1 MDRSM
6 TYLEFRKRLSIWSR
20 LALPAAAALTLA
32 ACASVPNA
40 PPLPQMDAAGEPIT
54 EADDVAIAG
63 QLAAHS
69 IMDLPEVAQ
78 AKNPPLVKFEQV
90 TSTLPTPIDTEPYTD
105 LLRDRLLL
113 LAREKL
119 RFVEHTL
126 PPLHG
131 KKFKVPSSAG
141 ADDEITA
148 VLGQDAGPDT
158 YLMRIQ
164 FVDLHSGQP
173 IFSGIYRIRPEAE
186 PAPEPAE
193 SPSAVPGVESTAPMP
208 ATYPTASPYATP
220 ATPVGPARAQ
230 PVTPVNLQ

>member
-1 MDRSM
+1 MDRRM
-6 TYLEFRKRLSIWSR
+6 TYLEFWTRLSSWSR

-40 PPLPQMDAAGEPIT
+40 PPLPQMDAAGEPIL

-63 QLAAHS
+63 QLASHS

-78 AKNPPLVKFEQV
+78 APSPPLVRFEHV
-90 TSTLPTPIDTEPYTD
+90 NSTLATPVDTEPYTD
-105 LLRDRLLL
+105 LLRDRILLL
-113 LAREKL
+113 TREKL

-131 KKFKVPSSAG
+131 KKSKTPSAAG
-141 ADDEITA
+141 ADYEITA

-158 YLMRIQ
+158 YLIRIQ

-173 IFSGIYRIRPEAE
+173 IFSGVYRIRPEAQ

-193 SPSAVPGVESTAPMP
+193 GPASVPGVESTAPMP
-208 ATYPTASPYATP
+208 ATPAYPS
-220 ATPVGPARAQ
+220 GPGSS